1 MKNIGK
7 DQADMNLGG
16 AKAVNRSS
24 GKKEQQTE
32 EENQSQKLQHY
43 VFDTMGKENITY
55 HSSGGRAKHL
65 FQRDDNQNNTSFR
78 SNNRC
83 LKTMKQSLPRSTG
96 KLFELKIL
104 F

>member
-7 DQADMNLGG
+7 DEADMNLGG

-43 VFDTMGKENITY
+43 VI
-55 HSSGGRAKHL
+55 
-65 FQRDDNQNNTSFR
+65 
-78 SNNRC
+78 
-83 LKTMKQSLPRSTG
+83 
-96 KLFELKIL
+96 
-104 F
+104 